1 MRNKCGSGRVGL
13 PTQRVGSGPEKSDSW
28 STLVGRV
35 PSNFGDNG
43 DQVYLVPSNFYNRL
57 SFFRWALWENYSA
70 SQDLLAKLQ
79 ERRKEICGKGTFE
92 TCMGGAI
99 TEDGEGT
106 DEEQEGTDVN
116 PT

>member
-1 MRNKCGSGRVGL
+1 LQPAFV
-13 PTQRVGSGPEKSDSW
+13 
-28 STLVGRV
+28 
-35 PSNFGDNG
+35 
-43 DQVYLVPSNFYNRL
+43 
-57 SFFRWALWENYSA
+57 FFRWALWETYSA

-106 DEEQEGTDVN
+106 DEEQEGD
-116 PT
+116 